1 MSTND
6 TSKTHQIVCV
16 GGGAG
21 GLSVA
26 SALLKQRPELDI
38 AIIEPSEFH
47 YYQPAWTLV
56 GAGVYDAK
64 ATQRAEAD
72 CMPRQAH
79 WIKQSVASFEPEQ
92 NQVTLEDGS
101 AVGYQYL
108 VVAAGIQLDWDKIE
122 GLGDTLGK
130 NGVTSNYS
138 FDFAPY
144 TWECIRNFRGGRAVF
159 TQPAA
164 PFKCAGAPQKILY
177 LAADHFRRNGI
188 SADLHFCTAGGAM
201 FGIPFYSKA
210 LVEVMADYGATP
222 NYKHNL
228 VAVDGPNKKATF
240 EVGDDKKPTTLDFD
254 MLHVVPPQSAP
265 DFIKN
270 SPLANDA
277 GWVAVDAGTL
287 RHDQYDNVFG
297 LGDCTS
303 TPNSKTAA
311 AVRIQAPVAV
321 ANLLAVMDGNEPAQA
336 YDGYASCPLT
346 TSNGKVMMA
355 EFTYG
360 GTVAPNFPL
369 DPRVPRRSYWW
380 MKTTFLPKMYWDMV
394 QGRPGPD
401 WHAEREFPEV
411 LPAIQP

>member
-1 MSTND
+1 MA
-6 TSKTHQIVCV
+6 TSETSETHQVVFV

-26 SALLKQRPELDI
+26 SALLQQRPDLDI
-38 AIIEPSEFH
+38 AVIEPSESH

-56 GAGVYDAK
+56 GGGAYDIK

-72 CMPRQAH
+72 CMPRQAR
-79 WIKQSVASFEPEQ
+79 WIKQRVTGFEPEQ
-92 NQVTLEDGS
+92 NTITLENGRT
-101 AVGYQYL
+101 VGYEYL
-108 VVAAGIQLDWDKIE
+108 VVAAGIQLDWHKIE
-122 GLGDTLGK
+122 GLEDTLGK

-159 TQPAA
+159 TQPAP

-177 LAADHFRRNGI
+177 LAADYFRRHGI
-188 SADLHFCTAGGAM
+188 SAEMHFCTAGGAM

-210 LVEVMADYGATP
+210 LEKVIEQYGATP
-222 NYKHNL
+222 DYKHNL

-240 EVGDDKKPTTLDFD
+240 EVGDEKEPTTLDFD

-265 DFIKN
+265 DFIKD

-287 RHDQYDNVFG
+287 RHEQYDNVFG

-311 AVRIQAPVAV
+311 AVRTQAPVVV
-321 ANLLAVMDGNEPAQA
+321 ANLLAVMDGNTPPQT

-346 TSNGKVMMA
+346 TSNGKVLMA
-355 EFTYG
+355 EFVYG
-360 GTVAPNFPL
+360 GKVAPNFPL

-401 WHAEREFPEV
+401 WHVEREFPEE

>member
-1 MSTND
+1 MSTNQ
-6 TSKTHQIVCV
+6 TSTHHQVVIV

-21 GLSVA
+21 GLAVA

-38 AIIEPSEFH
+38 AIIEPSRSH

-56 GAGVYDAK
+56 GGGAYDAK
-64 ATQRAEAD
+64 ATRRAEAD
-72 CMPRQAH
+72 CVPRQAH
-79 WIKQSVASFEPEQ
+79 WMKRCAATFEPEQ
-92 NQVTLEDGS
+92 NRVTLDDGS
-101 AVGYQYL
+101 TITYQYL
-108 VVAAGIQLDWDKIE
+108 VVAAGIQLDWNKID
-122 GLGDTLGK
+122 GLRDTLGK

-159 TQPAA
+159 TQPPP

-188 SADLHFCTAGGAM
+188 SADLHFCTAAASM
-201 FGIPFYSKA
+201 FGVPFYSKA
-210 LVEVMADYGATP
+210 LEQVMEDYGATP
-222 NYKHNL
+222 DYKHNL

-240 EVGDDKKPTTLDFD
+240 EVGDEKKLTSLDFE

-270 SPLANDA
+270 SPLSNET
-277 GWVAVDAGTL
+277 GWVAVDVSTL
-287 RHDQYDNVFG
+287 RHNTYDNIFG

-311 AVRIQAPVAV
+311 AVRIQSSVVV
-321 ANLLAVMDGNEPAQA
+321 ANLLAVMDGNEPPRA

-355 EFTYG
+355 EFVYG

-380 MKTTFLPKMYWDMV
+380 LKTTFLPKMYWDMV
-394 QGRPGPD
+394 QGRTGPD
-401 WHAEREFPEV
+401 WHAEREFPAE
-411 LPAIQP
+411 LPVIQP